1 MKNKVCLVT
10 GASRGI
16 GKSIVGRLLKSGAT
30 VCATSREIEDLQA
43 LKVEFLKHQKNL
55 HIFAADLSNRIEVDD
70 LCDNVTKTVGNIDVL
85 INNAGILILEPLSE
99 CSEELLRVSFEVNVF
114 APFALTRH
122 FSKAMIEKKMG
133 SIINVCSSSSYT
145 GGGAPKHCIYS
156 ATKHALL
163 GFSRALDEELRSKNI
178 RVGTVSTAG
187 VATDMMVGRDDLDH
201 SSFMSADEVADAVMF
216 MLENVGEGIVYEMRM
231 WRKSR

>member
-122 FSKAMIEKKMG
+122 FSKAMIEKKNG
-133 SIINVCSSSSYT
+133 FNHKRVFF
-145 GGGAPKHCIYS
+145 KFIYWWRR
-156 ATKHALL
+156 TKTLHLFCNKARFA
-163 GFSRALDEELRSKNI
+163 GFFESLR
-178 RVGTVSTAG
+178 
-187 VATDMMVGRDDLDH
+187 
-201 SSFMSADEVADAVMF
+201 
-216 MLENVGEGIVYEMRM
+216 
-231 WRKSR
+231 

>member
-1 MKNKVCLVT
+1 MCY
-10 GASRGI
+10 I
-16 GKSIVGRLLKSGAT
+16 
-30 VCATSREIEDLQA
+30 REIEDLQA

-122 FSKAMIEKKMG
+122 FSKAMIEKNGFNHKR
-133 SIINVCSSSSYT
+133 VFF
-145 GGGAPKHCIYS
+145 KFIYWWRR
-156 ATKHALL
+156 TKTLHLFCNKHALL

-178 RVGTVSTAG
+178 RVGTVSPAG